1 MRFQLSELTSYKD
14 IVIQCHDNPD
24 ADALASGYAVWWYLK
39 RKGINARFIYG
50 GVSSVQKVNLIKM
63 IDILQI
69 PVSFVKEMDEAELL
83 VTVDCQYG
91 ESNVTSFPAKE
102 VIVIDH
108 HRISGEVPERSDVRS
123 SYGSCSTVLYE
134 LLKYEGISINADE
147 KLATAL
153 YYGLMTDTDN
163 FASISHP
170 ADKDLRDEAK
180 YLPMDILYFRNSNI
194 TKDEL
199 RIAGDALQQA
209 FFNDRYHYG
218 IIETKPCDPNI
229 LGIISDMLLEVDG
242 VDTCLVYNIFT
253 YGVKISVRSCTAET
267 KASELASYLAGDL
280 GGGGGHLVKAGGFL
294 QRDLIVKAGMDYKK
308 DIIERYLMER
318 MLRYH
323 KESEILY
330 AGKNK
335 IDLADFQRYVKI
347 ETPMGYVR
355 AKDLAECGTKI
366 MIRTLEGD
374 VDVVVED
381 DLYIILAIDGE
392 IYPCK
397 QKKFEASYHY
407 VEGEKY
413 EFPGEYP
420 PMVIDILSG
429 DRIPLIPHAKC
440 CMSDGGATIYAKE
453 LDHRVKLFTSWDP
466 EKYYLGVEGDYLA
479 CRTDDLSDFYI
490 IAKKVFYRTYI
501 KEGNS

>member
-1 MRFQLSELTSYKD
+1 MRFMLKDLTAYKD

-24 ADALASGYAVWWYLK
+24 PDALASGYAVWWYLK
-39 RKGINARFIYG
+39 RKGINARLIYG
-50 GVSSVQKVNLIKM
+50 GVSAIQKANVLKM

-69 PVSFVKEMDEAELL
+69 PVNFVTELEKPELL

-91 ESNVTSFPAKE
+91 ESNVTSFEAGE
-102 VIVIDH
+102 VAVIDH
-108 HRISGEVPERSDVRS
+108 HRICGELPERSDVRS
-123 SYGSCSTVLYE
+123 SYGSCSTVIYQ
-134 LLKYEGISINADE
+134 LLKYEGISVNADE

-194 TKDEL
+194 SKDEL
-199 RIAGDALQQA
+199 RIAGDALKQA

-253 YGVKISVRSCTAET
+253 YGVKISVRSCTRET

-294 QRDLIVKAGMDYKK
+294 QRDLIVKSGMEYKK

-318 MLRYH
+318 MYSYH
-323 KESEILY
+323 KESEIIT
-330 AGKNK
+330 AGKYEE
-335 IDLADFQRYVKI
+335 DLSHYEKYVKI
-347 ETPMGYVR
+347 ETPMGFVR

-366 MIRTLEGD
+366 MIRTMEGD
-374 VDVVVED
+374 VDVEVED
-381 DLYIILAIDGE
+381 DLYILLGIDGE

-397 QKKFEASYHY
+397 QEKFEASYRY
-407 VEGEKY
+407 VDGDY

-420 PMVIDILSG
+420 PMVIDILTG

-440 CMSDGGATIYAKE
+440 CIAAGGAMIYARE
-453 LDHRVKLFTSWDP
+453 LDHRVKVFTSWDP
-466 EKYYLGVEGDYLA
+466 EKYYLGVEGDFLA
-479 CRTDDLSDFYI
+479 RRPDDLSDIYI
-490 IAKKVFYRTYI
+490 VARQVFFRTYV
-501 KEGNS
+501 KEGIS